1 MSEIHY
7 FREQAAHAQSLAERA
22 ALPNVRARYLQS
34 AEVWMKLVERAE
46 RLEQMQSGFTDVRGR
61 SPRLI

>member
-7 FREQAAHAQSLAERA
+7 FREQAAHAQRLAERET
-22 ALPNVRARYLQS
+22 LPNVRARYLQS
-34 AEVWMKLVERAE
+34 AEAWMRLVKRAE
-46 RLEQMQSGFTDVRGR
+46 TLDQMQSGATGVKAR